1 MYNGSHAKANNK
13 PRIRMNKL
21 AILFIAVVML
31 IGAVVGSTVAFLV
44 TKTAPVENKFTYANV
59 TCAVAETF
67 TPGGTTKNDVKI
79 QNTGTTDAYIRA
91 TYVVNWLNK
100 DGSIAPV
107 PQGTIPNGYT
117 LSISENPNK
126 AWTKGTD
133 GYFYYLTPVAPGHFT
148 EGGSLVNCSV
158 VYPENAEYIL
168 SVEILATAVQSTP
181 AKAVQEAWGVTP
193 SSWN

>member
-44 TKTAPVENKFTYANV
+44 TETAPVENKFTYASV
-59 TCAVAETF
+59 SCAVSETF
-67 TPGGTTKNDVKI
+67 NGATKEKVQIK
-79 QNTGTTDAYIRA
+79 NTGTTDAYIRA

-117 LSISENPNK
+117 LSISENPDN

-133 GYFYYLTPVAPGHFT
+133 GYFYYLTPVAPGGLT
-148 EGGSLVNCSV
+148 DGSLVNCTV
-158 VYPENAEYIL
+158 TYPQGVEPEYIL

-193 SSWN
+193 VSGN

>member
-1 MYNGSHAKANNK
+1 MYNGSHARAKK
-13 PRIRMNKL
+13 HSRIRMNKL

-44 TKTAPVENKFTYANV
+44 TETAPVENKFTYASV
-59 TCAVAETF
+59 SCTVSETF
-67 TPGGTTKNDVKI
+67 NGTTKENVQIK
-79 QNTGTTDAYIRA
+79 NTGTTDAYIRA

-107 PQGTIPNGYT
+107 PQGTIPNGYE
-117 LSISENPNK
+117 LSISENPGK

-133 GYFYYLTPVAPGHFT
+133 GYFYYLTPVAPGGLT
-148 EGGSLVNCSV
+148 DGSLVNCTV
-158 VYPENAEYIL
+158 TYPQGVEPEYIL

-193 SSWN
+193 VSSN

>member
-1 MYNGSHAKANNK
+1 MYNGSHARAKK
-13 PRIRMNKL
+13 HSRIRMNKL

-44 TKTAPVENKFTYANV
+44 TQTDPVENKFTYASVSCTVSESFN
-59 TCAVAETF
+59 
-67 TPGGTTKNDVKI
+67 GTTKEKVQI

-91 TYVVNWLNK
+91 TYVVSWLNK

-107 PQGTIPNGYT
+107 PQGTTPDGYI
-117 LSISENPNK
+117 LSISENPNN

-133 GYFYYLTPVAPGHFT
+133 GYFYYLTPVAPGGLT
-148 EGGSLVNCSV
+148 DGSLVNCTV
-158 VYPENAEYIL
+158 TYPQGVEPEYIL

-181 AKAVQEAWGVTP
+181 AKAVREAWGVTP
-193 SSWN
+193 VSGN

>member
-1 MYNGSHAKANNK
+1 MYNGSHARAKK
-13 PRIRMNKL
+13 HSRIRMNKL

-44 TKTAPVENKFTYANV
+44 TKTAPVENKFTYASVSCTVSESFNG
-59 TCAVAETF
+59 A
-67 TPGGTTKNDVKI
+67 TKEKVQI

-91 TYVVNWLNK
+91 TYVVSWLNK

-107 PQGTIPNGYT
+107 PQGTTPDGYI

-133 GYFYYLTPVAPGHFT
+133 GYFYYLTPVAPGGLT
-148 EGGSLVNCSV
+148 DGSLVNCTV
-158 VYPENAEYIL
+158 TYPQGVEPEYIL

-193 SSWN
+193 VSGN

>member
-44 TKTAPVENKFTYANV
+44 TETTPVTNTFEYAKV
-59 TCAVAETF
+59 SCAVSETF
-67 TPGGTTKNDVKI
+67 IGATKENVQI

-100 DGSIAPV
+100 DGTIAASV
-107 PQGTIPNGYT
+107 PTGYRYSLT
-117 LSISENPNK
+117 ENPDNV
-126 AWTKGTD
+126 WVKGND
-133 GYFYYLTPVAPGHFT
+133 GYFYYRTPVAPGNST
-148 EGGSLVNCSV
+148 GESLLSCTPY
-158 VYPENAEYIL
+158 YPEGVDPQYIL

-181 AKAVQEAWGVTP
+181 ANAVQEAWGVTP
-193 SSWN
+193 PSGT

>member
-1 MYNGSHAKANNK
+1 MYNGSHARAKK
-13 PRIRMNKL
+13 HSRIRMNKL

-44 TKTAPVENKFTYANV
+44 TKTAPVENKFTYASVSCTVSESFN
-59 TCAVAETF
+59 
-67 TPGGTTKNDVKI
+67 GTTKEKVQI

-91 TYVVNWLNK
+91 TYVVSWLNK
-100 DGSIAPV
+100 DVSIAPV
-107 PQGTIPNGYT
+107 PQGTTPDGYI

-133 GYFYYLTPVAPGHFT
+133 GYFYYLTPVAPGGLT
-148 EGGSLVNCSV
+148 DGSLVNCTV
-158 VYPENAEYIL
+158 TYPQGVEPEYIL

-193 SSWN
+193 VSGN

>member
-1 MYNGSHAKANNK
+1 MYNGSHARAKK
-13 PRIRMNKL
+13 HSRIRMNKL

-44 TKTAPVENKFTYANV
+44 TKTAPVENKFTYASVSCTVSESFN
-59 TCAVAETF
+59 
-67 TPGGTTKNDVKI
+67 GTTKEKVQI

-107 PQGTIPNGYT
+107 PQGTTPDGYI

-133 GYFYYLTPVAPGHFT
+133 GYFYYLTPVAPGGLT
-148 EGGSLVNCSV
+148 DGSLVNCTV
-158 VYPENAEYIL
+158 TYPQGVEPEYIL

-181 AKAVQEAWGVTP
+181 AKAVREAWGVTP
-193 SSWN
+193 VSGN

>member
-44 TKTAPVENKFTYANV
+44 TQTDPVENKFTYASV
-59 TCAVAETF
+59 SCAVSETF
-67 TPGGTTKNDVKI
+67 KGATKEKVQI

-91 TYVVNWLNK
+91 TYVVSWLNK

-107 PQGTIPNGYT
+107 PQGTIPNGYE

-133 GYFYYLTPVAPGHFT
+133 GYFYYLTPVAPGGLT
-148 EGGSLVNCSV
+148 DGSLVNCTV
-158 VYPENAEYIL
+158 TYPQGVEPEYIL
-168 SVEILATAVQSTP
+168 SGEILATAVQSTP
-181 AKAVQEAWGVTP
+181 AMAVQEAWGVPPVRGT
-193 SSWN
+193 

>member
-91 TYVVNWLNK
+91 PTSVTSVMTMYLPCARLLKLN
-100 DGSIAPV
+100 S
-107 PQGTIPNGYT
+107 T
-117 LSISENPNK
+117 LR
-126 AWTKGTD
+126 D
-133 GYFYYLTPVAPGHFT
+133 
-148 EGGSLVNCSV
+148 
-158 VYPENAEYIL
+158 IL
-168 SVEILATAVQSTP
+168 LR
-181 AKAVQEAWGVTP
+181 
-193 SSWN
+193 SSWISF

>member
-44 TKTAPVENKFTYANV
+44 TETAPVENKFTYASV
-59 TCAVAETF
+59 SCAVSETF
-67 TPGGTTKNDVKI
+67 NGTTKENVQIK
-79 QNTGTTDAYIRA
+79 NTGTTDAYIRA
-91 TYVVNWLNK
+91 TYVVSWLNK

-117 LSISENPNK
+117 LSISENPDK

-133 GYFYYLTPVAPGHFT
+133 GYFYYLTPVAS
-148 EGGSLVNCSV
+148 EGLTDGSLVNCTV
-158 VYPENAEYIL
+158 TYPQGVEPEYIL

-193 SSWN
+193 SSGN

>member
-1 MYNGSHAKANNK
+1 MYNGSHARAKK
-13 PRIRMNKL
+13 HSRIRMNKL

-44 TKTAPVENKFTYANV
+44 TKTAPVENKFTYASVSCTVSESFN
-59 TCAVAETF
+59 
-67 TPGGTTKNDVKI
+67 GTTKEKVQI

-117 LSISENPNK
+117 LSISENPDN

-133 GYFYYLTPVAPGHFT
+133 GYFYYLTPVAPGGLT
-148 EGGSLVNCSV
+148 DDSLVNCTV
-158 VYPENAEYIL
+158 TYPQGVEPEYIL

-193 SSWN
+193 VSGN

>member
-44 TKTAPVENKFTYANV
+44 TKTAPVENKFTYASVSCTVSESFN
-59 TCAVAETF
+59 
-67 TPGGTTKNDVKI
+67 GTTKEKVQI

-107 PQGTIPNGYT
+107 PQGTIPDGYI
-117 LSISENPNK
+117 LSISENPDN

-133 GYFYYLTPVAPGHFT
+133 GYFYYLTPVAPGGLT
-148 EGGSLVNCSV
+148 DGSLVNCTV
-158 VYPENAEYIL
+158 TYPQGVEPEYIL
-168 SVEILATAVQSTP
+168 SVKILATAVQSTP

-193 SSWN
+193 VSGN

>member
-1 MYNGSHAKANNK
+1 MYNGSHARAKK
-13 PRIRMNKL
+13 HSRIRMNKL

-44 TKTAPVENKFTYANV
+44 TQTDPVENKFTYASV
-59 TCAVAETF
+59 SCAVSETF
-67 TPGGTTKNDVKI
+67 KGATKEKVQI

-91 TYVVNWLNK
+91 TYVVSWLNK

-107 PQGTIPNGYT
+107 PQGTTPDGYI
-117 LSISENPNK
+117 LSISENPNN

-133 GYFYYLTPVAPGHFT
+133 GYFYYLTPVAPGGLT
-148 EGGSLVNCSV
+148 DGSLVNCTV
-158 VYPENAEYIL
+158 TYPQGVEPEYIL

-181 AKAVQEAWGVTP
+181 AKAVREAWGVTP
-193 SSWN
+193 VSGN

>member
-1 MYNGSHAKANNK
+1 MYNGSHARAKK
-13 PRIRMNKL
+13 HSRIRMNKL

-67 TPGGTTKNDVKI
+67 TSGGTTKKDVKI

-91 TYVVNWLNK
+91 TYVVSWLNK

-107 PQGTIPNGYT
+107 PQGTIPNGYE
-117 LSISENPNK
+117 LSISENPDK

-193 SSWN
+193 VSGN